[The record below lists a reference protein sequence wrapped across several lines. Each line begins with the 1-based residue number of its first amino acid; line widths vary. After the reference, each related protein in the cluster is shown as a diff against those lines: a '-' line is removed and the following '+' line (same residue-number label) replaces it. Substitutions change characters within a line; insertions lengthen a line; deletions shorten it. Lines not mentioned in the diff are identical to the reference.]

1 MKDLDQALQ
10 LMMNRTAEYKA
21 FEATLRELN
30 QTMVNLLARL
40 EKQQSPQMPDLAPL
54 VEAIARIQPP
64 NVTVPA
70 PQVQVI
76 ESEKEDKPATLR
88 ITLERSGRN
97 GNGQIQAMTVTRQ

>member
-1 MKDLDQALQ
+1 MKELDESLKAL
-10 LMMNRTAEYKA
+10 LNRTAEYKA

-30 QTMVNLLARL
+30 QTLVNLLARV
-40 EKQQSPQMPDLAPL
+40 EKQQAPQMPDLYPL

-64 NVTVPA
+64 AVNV
-70 PQVQVI
+70 PQPLVQMVA
-76 ESEKEDKPATLR
+76 SEKEDKPATLR

>member
-1 MKDLDQALQ
+1 MKELEDSLKAL
-10 LMMNRTAEYKA
+10 LSRTAEMKA
-21 FEATLRELN
+21 FEAMLRELN
-30 QTMVNLLARL
+30 QTLVNLLARV
-40 EKQQSPQMPDLAPL
+40 EQQQAPQMPDLAPL
-54 VEAIARIQPP
+54 FEAIARIQPP

-76 ESEKEDKPATLR
+76 ESEKKDKPATLR